1 MEYLVYLD
9 LCCFNR
15 PFDEQRQ
22 ERIRLESE
30 AVLLILQRCQQG
42 DWQLMGSEAVIAEIS
57 QTQDL
62 DRQARLR
69 SLVDLAT
76 RFVQVDEA
84 IEMRSAELIQQGFMA
99 FDALHLACAE
109 SGGADV
115 FLTTDDRLQRRAARL
130 VDVLQVR
137 VENPVMW
144 LLEVTADADE

>member
-1 MEYLVYLD
+1 M
-9 LCCFNR
+9 
-15 PFDEQRQ
+15 
-22 ERIRLESE
+22 
-30 AVLLILQRCQQG
+30 ILQRCQQVE
-42 DWQLMGSEAVIAEIS
+42 WQLMGSEAVIAEIS

-76 RFVQVDEA
+76 RFVQVDEG
-84 IEMRSAELIQQGFMA
+84 IEMRSAELIQQGFTV
-99 FDALHLACAE
+99 FDGLHLACAE

-115 FLTTDDRLQRRAARL
+115 FLTTDDRLHRRAARL

-137 VENPVMW
+137 VENPVTW